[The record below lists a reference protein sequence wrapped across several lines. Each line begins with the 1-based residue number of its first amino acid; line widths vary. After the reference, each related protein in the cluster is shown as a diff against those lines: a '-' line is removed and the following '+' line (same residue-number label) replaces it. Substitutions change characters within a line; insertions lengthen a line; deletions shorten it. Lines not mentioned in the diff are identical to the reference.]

1 MNLFGH
7 TLPESR
13 MMTQKDK
20 DFFVAA
26 VGKNENLS
34 LSEED
39 GFINVTLVGM
49 TDEDLN
55 GIQVCT
61 LGQIN
66 DLWWNA
72 IVDSRFV

>member
-1 MNLFGH
+1 MNLFGL

-13 MMTQKDK
+13 LMTRQDK

-34 LSEED
+34 LSEEN
-39 GFINVTLVGM
+39 GLINVTLIGM
-49 TDEDLN
+49 TDDDLN

-61 LGQIN
+61 LGQID

-72 IVDSRFV
+72 VVDSRFV